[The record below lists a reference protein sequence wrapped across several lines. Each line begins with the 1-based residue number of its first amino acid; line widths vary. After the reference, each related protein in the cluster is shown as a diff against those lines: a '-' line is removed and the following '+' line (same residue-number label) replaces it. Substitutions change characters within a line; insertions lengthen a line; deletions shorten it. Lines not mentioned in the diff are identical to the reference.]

1 MISTVTTSTV
11 STLTLAGS
19 FAVIGIIM
27 LLGMLVQKELS
38 SSSDS
43 ARSQKLS
50 KALNIGIIPLIIA
63 FVLIIL
69 SKILEI
75 L

>member
-1 MISTVTTSTV
+1 
-11 STLTLAGS
+11 
-19 FAVIGIIM
+19 M